1 MDTGAWWATVHWVTR
16 VGHDLVTKQPPPPQ
30 NIIPVINIHI
40 RGKHPWNK
48 LMFTIKVF
56 TMKMI
61 ALLPN
66 ITLSTTVSPSPSWLE
81 KSSPVTGENR
91 LPRWLSGNLPANT
104 GDLGSV
110 PGSGR
115 SPGKGNGNSLQ
126 YSCLENPMDRGAWR
140 LQSMGLQRVRYDL
153 ATK

>member
-91 LPRWLSGNLPANT
+91 LSRWLSGKESACQYR
-104 GDLGSV
+104 
-110 PGSGR
+110 R
-115 SPGKGNGNSLQ
+115 SRLSPWVGKIPWKRKWQLTPVFLPGKSHGQRSL
-126 YSCLENPMDRGAWR
+126 E
-140 LQSMGLQRVRYDL
+140 
-153 ATK
+153 ATVHGVAKSQI